1 MDQTQVPHP
10 RFNVTDAQL
19 VLAAR
24 ILEDIRDGLPADEA
38 IRHHPKPEGGFVG
51 KNALVLAYRQLAEAG
66 EWEWDPAFLRRIRMK
81 PSRTLSGVTTVTVL
95 TKPYPCPGKCVFCP
109 TDQRMPKSYL
119 PDEPGAMRALQNEF
133 DPFDQT
139 ASRIE
144 ALYSIG
150 HPTAKI
156 ELLVLGGT
164 WSSYRRDYQAWF
176 IQRCLDAMN
185 GFDSPNLAEAQAAN
199 AKAAC
204 RNVGLVIE
212 TRPDHVDAD
221 EIAWLRSLGVTKV
234 QMGAQSLND
243 EILALNQRGHTV
255 QATRQAVRLLRAAG
269 FKVVLHWMPN
279 LLGANLESDQEDF
292 TRLWSD
298 SDLRPD
304 ELKIYP
310 NQLLEQAELYNIW
323 QQGGYLPYTTEEL
336 VELLVQIK
344 PTIPRYCRVNRIIRD
359 FPSTHVVEGNRRT
372 SLRQDVHIEL
382 ERRGQKCNCIRCREI
397 RGRSVDSLD
406 LRLEDE
412 TYAAGGAEEHFMS
425 FVTPDDHLAGFL
437 RLSLPGPDSPRLEM
451 RDLESAAL
459 IREVHV
465 YGQSVGMGRSRRGA
479 AQHIGLGRRLV
490 EHAEELAR
498 EAGFGRMAII
508 AALGTRRY
516 YARLGY
522 ALGET
527 YMVKPLL

>member
-1 MDQTQVPHP
+1 
-10 RFNVTDAQL
+10 L
-19 VLAAR
+19 
-24 ILEDIRDGLPADEA
+24 
-38 IRHHPKPEGGFVG
+38 
-51 KNALVLAYRQLAEAG
+51 
-66 EWEWDPAFLRRIRMK
+66 
-81 PSRTLSGVTTVTVL
+81 
-95 TKPYPCPGKCVFCP
+95 
-109 TDQRMPKSYL
+109 
-119 PDEPGAMRALQNEF
+119 
-133 DPFDQT
+133 
-139 ASRIE
+139 
-144 ALYSIG
+144 
-150 HPTAKI
+150 
-156 ELLVLGGT
+156 
-164 WSSYRRDYQAWF
+164 
-176 IQRCLDAMN
+176 
-185 GFDSPNLAEAQAAN
+185 
-199 AKAAC
+199 
-204 RNVGLVIE
+204 
-212 TRPDHVDAD
+212 
-221 EIAWLRSLGVTKV
+221 
-234 QMGAQSLND
+234 
-243 EILALNQRGHTV
+243 
-255 QATRQAVRLLRAAG
+255 
-269 FKVVLHWMPN
+269 
-279 LLGANLESDQEDF
+279 
-292 TRLWSD
+292 
-298 SDLRPD
+298 DLRPD

-412 TYAAGGAEEHFMS
+412 TYAAGGAEEHFLS

>member
-1 MDQTQVPHP
+1 
-10 RFNVTDAQL
+10 
-19 VLAAR
+19 
-24 ILEDIRDGLPADEA
+24 
-38 IRHHPKPEGGFVG
+38 
-51 KNALVLAYRQLAEAG
+51 
-66 EWEWDPAFLRRIRMK
+66 
-81 PSRTLSGVTTVTVL
+81 
-95 TKPYPCPGKCVFCP
+95 
-109 TDQRMPKSYL
+109 
-119 PDEPGAMRALQNEF
+119 
-133 DPFDQT
+133 
-139 ASRIE
+139 
-144 ALYSIG
+144 
-150 HPTAKI
+150 
-156 ELLVLGGT
+156 
-164 WSSYRRDYQAWF
+164 
-176 IQRCLDAMN
+176 
-185 GFDSPNLAEAQAAN
+185 
-199 AKAAC
+199 
-204 RNVGLVIE
+204 
-212 TRPDHVDAD
+212 
-221 EIAWLRSLGVTKV
+221 
-234 QMGAQSLND
+234 
-243 EILALNQRGHTV
+243 V
-255 QATRQAVRLLRAAG
+255 QATRQAVCLLRAAG

-292 TRLWSD
+292 ARLWSD
-298 SDLRPD
+298 LDLRPD

-323 QQGGYLPYTTEEL
+323 QQGGYSPYTTEEL
-336 VELLVQIK
+336 VDLLVQIK

-382 ERRGQKCNCIRCREI
+382 ERRGLKCDCIRCREI
-397 RGRSVDSLD
+397 RGRSVDSSHL
-406 LRLEDE
+406 LLEDE
-412 TYAAGGAEEHFMS
+412 TYAAGGAEEHFLS

-490 EHAEELAR
+490 DHAEELAR

-522 ALGET
+522 VLGET